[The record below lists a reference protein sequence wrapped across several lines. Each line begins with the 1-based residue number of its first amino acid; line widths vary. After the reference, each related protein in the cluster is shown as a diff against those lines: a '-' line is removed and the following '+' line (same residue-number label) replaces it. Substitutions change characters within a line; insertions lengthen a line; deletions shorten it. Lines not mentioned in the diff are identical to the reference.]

1 MSLLHLWHYR
11 DLQHILWDPV
21 TSFIQKH
28 VQKMSQLQ
36 PPGHKQTRLWAGCPE
51 CPPDRRVPNVLW
63 IENEI
68 AMWHPDVLTTKPVVT
83 RARPSE
89 ATVGSAML
97 LICGGHAFTNS
108 LGPSGT
114 LFDALT
120 SHFSPAP
127 RLNHT
132 LPALLSEIG
141 THVLLHTLFLVPMLL
156 SNHRRIS
163 SHLAYIR
170 IYNWVYKYICAW
182 RNMRSKMCKIP

>member
-1 MSLLHLWHYR
+1 MSWMSRMSAWQKSAQCPLNRKGNYY
-11 DLQHILWDPV
+11 V
-21 TSFIQKH
+21 ASFRTARCSHFNVFQTCHASWKTH
-28 VQKMSQLQ
+28 WKNTGGF
-36 PPGHKQTRLWAGCPE
+36 PP
-51 CPPDRRVPNVLW
+51 
-63 IENEI
+63 
-68 AMWHPDVLTTKPVVT
+68 PDVLTTKPVVT

-89 ATVGSAML
+89 ATVGSAMQ

-182 RNMRSKMCKIP
+182 RNMRSKMRKIP